1 MYICFFLVFT
11 QDLKKTHAFFPNYSM
26 ICTRLPPLPQLA
38 PTVCF
43 DSLSFCR
50 SAYITSS
57 PIQWSALVFHWQ
69 EISMVCFSLQLLTHF
84 PHWYSVMGRGMMEG
98 FSLGVGMC
106 TSVRVSTCREGRP
119 LQLLKMDKK
128 PTHTAGSQSLGEKG
142 ITKMKW
148 QSYVL
153 HHNLSDCSSN
163 LGGKIGIKRTFQ
175 IQFSV

>member
-1 MYICFFLVFT
+1 
-11 QDLKKTHAFFPNYSM
+11 M

-69 EISMVCFSLQLLTHF
+69 EISLVCFSLQLLTHF

-98 FSLGVGMC
+98 FSLGAGMC

-128 PTHTAGSQSLGEKG
+128 AHTYCWKLEFGRKRNYKDEMAVFCPASQP
-142 ITKMKW
+142 
-148 QSYVL
+148 Q
-153 HHNLSDCSSN
+153 
-163 LGGKIGIKRTFQ
+163 
-175 IQFSV
+175 